1 MTESRNSLAPPL
13 PMSALGW
20 RDRFVAAAYAF
31 VGFTVLGLF
40 AALVPV
46 FVGQIVDINN
56 QATVGLVVFTV
67 FVASSFGHRLLE
79 RALGTRTLV
88 ASSIGLGWGSSRS
101 ASPGRRSPSL
111 WRKQS
116 SPSSARD
123 RASAT
128 CSDQRRLWR
137 ATSEAGLHRDRTP
150 VPVVEP

>member
-101 ASPGRRSPSL
+101 GLALSSLPFLAAEAIVSGARPGIELPPRAAINDVSGERRV
-111 WRKQS
+111 
-116 SPSSARD
+116 
-123 RASAT
+123 
-128 CSDQRRLWR
+128 RLGYIAIALR
-137 ATSEAGLHRDRTP
+137 CR
-150 VPVVEP
+150 